1 MRGDAVN
8 LVIAMPCYDTISR
21 ETAVSLAMLTLR
33 LGAQPPEGLE
43 RVRIEWRSTSNLP
56 ESRAV
61 LAHRA
66 IEQHDASHI
75 LWIDSDSG
83 FPSDSLH
90 RLLAHDVDI
99 VGATFPRRVAP
110 HWSSASDLDG
120 KPFSPELTGLVEAG
134 VMGFGLLLTRRCVFE
149 GEYEMPLFAHHDAN
163 GYCTEDVTFS
173 HKVRARGHRLWCD
186 MDISRQC
193 KHVGSIAY
201 GFEHMEA
208 KP

>member
-1 MRGDAVN
+1 MK

-21 ETAVSLAMLTLR
+21 ETTVSLAMLMLR
-33 LGAQPPEGLE
+33 LGAMPPEGLTAV
-43 RVRIEWRSTSNLP
+43 RVDWRSTSNLP

-61 LAHRA
+61 LAQRA
-66 IEQHDASHI
+66 VTIHDASHI
-75 LWIDSDSG
+75 LWIDSDSA
-83 FPSDSLH
+83 FPSDSLD
-90 RLLAHDVDI
+90 RLLAHDVEI

-120 KPFSPELTGLVEAG
+120 KPFSPAAVGLVEAG

-186 MDISRQC
+186 MDLSREVR
-193 KHVGSIAY
+193 HVGSIAY
-201 GFEHMEA
+201 GHEHMELKA
-208 KP
+208 